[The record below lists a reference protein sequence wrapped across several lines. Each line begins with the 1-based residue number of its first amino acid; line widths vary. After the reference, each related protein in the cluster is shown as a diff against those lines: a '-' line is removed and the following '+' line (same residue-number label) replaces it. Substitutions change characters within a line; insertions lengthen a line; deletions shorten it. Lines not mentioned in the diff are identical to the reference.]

1 MRSRNI
7 AKSGFTLVELLVVIS
22 IIGVLVGLLLPA
34 VLAARESA
42 RRMDCSNRMKQ
53 LGLAMANY
61 ESAFRRLPTLRL
73 GSTNPNDPY
82 ARIGGLVMI
91 LPFLEQQPL
100 FDEMQSSIQIV
111 HSASSRINEGSS
123 SNSAMFCPLPDTPGD
138 NGLIKPWLYKLTLF
152 RCPSDP
158 KQESAEEMGYTNYAF
173 CVADTIVDNASG
185 TTRGMF
191 ETKTFRRIAEVTD
204 GLSMTIFMSE
214 IKVGG
219 EMIEWLGDPELLT
232 PCKYSSKRNCG
243 FSVSPLSSPAPPQF
257 FGRGKRWV
265 DGAPIFTSF
274 NTILPPGDVSAN
286 HRKASDLAYGNF
298 AAGSYHASEGVNCVF
313 GDGSVRFISSSI
325 DCGDLTK
332 PAPSGRD
339 NSESPYGAWGGLGT
353 INLGEIMDVNSL

>member
-1 MRSRNI
+1 MRCRKVS
-7 AKSGFTLVELLVVIS
+7 KLGFTLVELLVVIS
-22 IIGVLVGLLLPA
+22 IIGVLVSLLLPA

-73 GSTNPNDPY
+73 GSNNPNDPY
-82 ARIGGLVMI
+82 ARTGGLVMI

-100 FDEMQSSIQIV
+100 FEEMQSSIQVI
-111 HSASSRINEGSS
+111 HSGSSRNQAGSL
-123 SNSAMFCPLPDTPGD
+123 SNSAMFCPLPTTPGS
-138 NGLIKPWLYKLTLF
+138 NGLIKPWLYKLSLF

-158 KQESAEEMGYTNYAF
+158 KQDSPKEMGYTNYAF
-173 CVADTIVDNASG
+173 CVADTIVDNANG

-214 IKVGG
+214 IKVDGK
-219 EMIEWLGDPELLT
+219 MIEWLGDAELST

-243 FSVSPLSSPAPPQF
+243 FSVSPASPPAPPEF
-257 FGRGKRWV
+257 FGRGRRWV
-265 DGAPIFTSF
+265 DGAPVFTSF

-286 HRKASDLAYGNF
+286 HRNASDLAYGNF
-298 AAGSYHASEGVNCVF
+298 TAGSFHASEGVNCVF

-332 PAPSGRD
+332 PAPTGRE
-339 NSESPYGAWGGLGT
+339 NLESPYGAWGGLGT
-353 INLGEIMDVNSL
+353 INLSEIVDINSL

>member
-1 MRSRNI
+1 MHSPEI
-7 AKSGFTLVELLVVIS
+7 SKSGFTLVELLVVIS
-22 IIGVLVGLLLPA
+22 IIGVLVGLLLPG

-42 RRMDCSNRMKQ
+42 RRMDCNNRMKQ

-73 GSTNPNDPY
+73 GSTNPSDPY

-100 FDEMQSSIQIV
+100 FEKMQSSIQV
-111 HSASSRINEGSS
+111 GHFSASSNNEGSL
-123 SNSAMFCPLPDTPGD
+123 SNSAMFCPLPGTTGD
-138 NGLIKPWLYKLTLF
+138 NGIIQPWLDKLTLF

-158 KQESAEEMGYTNYAF
+158 KQESADEMGYTNYAF

-191 ETKTFRRIAEVTD
+191 ETKSFRRIAEATD

-214 IKVGG
+214 IKVDGK
-219 EMIEWLGDPELLT
+219 MIEWLVDAELST

-243 FSVSPLSSPAPPQF
+243 FSVSPASPPTPPEF
-257 FGRGKRWV
+257 FGRGRRWV
-265 DGAPIFTSF
+265 DGAPVFTSF

-286 HRKASDLAYGNF
+286 HRNASDLAYGNF
-298 AAGSYHASEGVNCVF
+298 TAGSFHVSESVNCVF

-325 DCGDLTK
+325 DCGNLAK
-332 PAPSGRD
+332 PAPSGSD
-339 NSESPYGAWGGLGT
+339 NYASPYGTWGGLGT
-353 INLGEIMDVNSL
+353 INSGEIVDGTSL